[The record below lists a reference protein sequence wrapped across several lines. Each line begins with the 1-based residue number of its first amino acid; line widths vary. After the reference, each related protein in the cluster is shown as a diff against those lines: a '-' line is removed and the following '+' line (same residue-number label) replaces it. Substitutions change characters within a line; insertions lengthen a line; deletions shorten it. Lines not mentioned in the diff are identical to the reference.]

1 MTTLSIVLV
10 ELSVSGKTT
19 GAATICQKSV
29 SLTELIATASVVD
42 VLRLLAGIGAERD
55 VEEEEDE
62 DEDEEEEEEEEEL
75 GGAAEGWEDEIG
87 GMEKVV
93 RRPDPEVLL
102 ALLDLGPSA
111 TATAASVLSLLMSVT
126 RGAAVPVLLM
136 ADVVST
142 AASQI
147 GSEVDGPGVGPS
159 DEDEGQQSKQMSL
172 EHAIHN
178 QRSPLSW

>member
-42 VLRLLAGIGAERD
+42 VLRLLAGIGAETD
-55 VEEEEDE
+55 VEEE
-62 DEDEEEEEEEEEL
+62 EDEEEEEEEEEL

-142 AASQI
+142 AASEI